1 MENALTA
8 PAHAVPAKSA
18 EGIAAADFETLVRQ
32 HQRRI
37 FRVLFLMVRDHDAA
51 DTLTQETFLRAYEQR
66 AQFRGE
72 CPTETWLL
80 KIAVNLARDWA
91 RNRRAGFWRRLIGWD
106 HSQETQAAANNARD
120 RNPSPEQMLI
130 AREEVQTVWAAVD
143 DLSGRQK
150 AIFILYFAEEMA
162 LQEVAEVLGIETG
175 TVKVHLFRA
184 LTAVR
189 KKLGMQL

>member
-1 MENALTA
+1 
-8 PAHAVPAKSA
+8 
-18 EGIAAADFETLVRQ
+18 
-32 HQRRI
+32 
-37 FRVLFLMVRDHDAA
+37 MVRDHDAA

-120 RNPSPEQMLI
+120 RTPSPEQTLI
-130 AREEVQTVWAAVD
+130 AREGVQTVWAAVD